1 MSCVFKMTVICVP
14 QDIKSNPKTQHVLKA
29 VPYVHLAKINTKK
42 EK

>member
-1 MSCVFKMTVICVP
+1 MMTVICVP

-29 VPYVHLAKINTKK
+29 DKYKINTKK